1 MSCLRKCTV
10 LMHFIS
16 CPRRVVKISFIELCL
31 RKFLRLVTAS
41 DPKLFEDLEYT
52 YIEYAIKV

>member
-52 YIEYAIKV
+52 YIEYAI